1 MKSTQ
6 PNIVVIILF
15 LILIMNSSCGEKTS
29 AVSEEPVSEI
39 EETQG
44 VEEQEYDAGLAE
56 KFGADE
62 YGMKKYVL
70 AFLKRG
76 PNQDLDSLKKME
88 LQAAHMANITK
99 MAEEGKLVLAGPFF
113 GNDDLRGI
121 YVFDVQSLQ
130 EAEELTNSDPAVR
143 AGSLVMELKEWYGS
157 AALVGVNET
166 HNKLMKKQITEN

>member
-1 MKSTQ
+1 MNFLKK
-6 PNIVVIILF
+6 IILIQVHSC
-15 LILIMNSSCGEKTS
+15 LVWMVQSCDKNTQAKSNNSETEQILAYEK
-29 AVSEEPVSEI
+29 PV
-39 EETQG
+39 
-44 VEEQEYDAGLAE
+44 YDPELAA
-56 KFGADE
+56 KYGADD

-88 LQAAHMANITK
+88 LQAAHMANITR

-121 YVFDVQSLQ
+121 YIFDVQSIK
-130 EAEELTNSDPAVR
+130 EAEDLTNSDPAILE
-143 AGSLVMELKEWYGS
+143 GSLVMELKEWYGS

-166 HNKLMKKQITEN
+166 HNSLMKKQISDN

>member
-1 MKSTQ
+1 MYILRKLGLT
-6 PNIVVIILF
+6 PILLF
-15 LILIMNSSCGEKTS
+15 LLLIGQSCENKVQNESKDSQILTEDVQETEKHGFDR
-29 AVSEEPVSEI
+29 E
-39 EETQG
+39 
-44 VEEQEYDAGLAE
+44 LAQ
-56 KFGADE
+56 KYGADD

-76 PNQDLDSLKKME
+76 PNQDLDSVKKME
-88 LQAAHMANITK
+88 LQSAHLANITR

-121 YVFDVQSLQ
+121 YIFDVQSLQ
-130 EAEELTNSDPAVR
+130 EAEDLTNSDPAIQ

-166 HNKLMKKQITEN
+166 HKSLMKTQITEN

>member
-1 MKSTQ
+1 MYILRKPGLTT
-6 PNIVVIILF
+6 ILLF
-15 LILIMNSSCGEKTS
+15 LLLIGQSCEKNVQNESKNSQILAED
-29 AVSEEPVSEI
+29 VQ
-39 EETQG
+39 ET
-44 VEEQEYDAGLAE
+44 EEQGFDRELAQ
-56 KFGADE
+56 KYGADD

-76 PNQDLDSLKKME
+76 PNQDLDSVKKME
-88 LQAAHMANITK
+88 LQAAHLANITR

-121 YVFDVQSLQ
+121 YIFDVQSLQ
-130 EAEELTNSDPAVR
+130 EAEDLTNSDPAIR

-166 HNKLMKKQITEN
+166 HKSLMKKQIAEN